1 MDVTNKLSAEL
12 GKQMQNYAELMF
24 TQAVQAFQDADG
36 SRDTYEKMY
45 PARTQSNIGPN
56 EAAFLNARSSIYIAT
71 VSQTGWPYIQHR
83 GGPVGFIKMLDE
95 QTIGFADYR
104 GNRQFISRGNL
115 QDDDRVSL
123 FAVDYPRKA
132 RLKLQGHATVI
143 DASENLGLVE
153 QLAVEGQGRVE
164 RLMTIRIV
172 AMDWNCPQFITPRF
186 DQSEISAM
194 IGPEMTRMQAR
205 IEELEAENALLKGT
219 SKT

>member
-1 MDVTNKLSAEL
+1 
-12 GKQMQNYAELMF
+12 MQNYAELMF
-24 TQAVQAFQDADG
+24 TQAVQAFQEADG
-36 SRDTYEKMY
+36 SRSTYEKMY
-45 PARTQSNIGPN
+45 PRRTQRNIGPD
-56 EAAFLNARSSIYIAT
+56 EAAFLSARSSIYIAT

-83 GGPVGFIKMLDE
+83 GGPAGFVKMLDD

-115 QDDDRVSL
+115 QNDDRVSL

-143 DASENLGLVE
+143 DASENPELEE
-153 QLAVEGQGRVE
+153 QLAVAGQGRVA

-186 DQSEISAM
+186 DQGEITAM
-194 IGPEMTRMQAR
+194 IGPEMTRLQAR
-205 IEELEAENALLKGT
+205 IEALEAENALLKEASNT
-219 SKT
+219 